1 MSVIF
6 IFLTDP
12 FRALRGL
19 EISTLISDTL
29 GAGSGGA
36 TSFVF
41 RLRVLIYEKF
51 LKNRPQVMKKIIAGV
66 IFETSLPNKKFEI
79 LVPAFHWKIFD
90 FIILFIFEW

>member
-1 MSVIF
+1 MSEIF

-19 EISTLISDTL
+19 EISTLILDTL
-29 GAGSGGA
+29 GEGSGGA
-36 TSFVF
+36 TSFPF
-41 RLRVLIYEKF
+41 RLRVFIYKKC
-51 LKNRPQVMKKIIAGV
+51 LKNRPKLEKNLIARV
-66 IFETSLPNKKFEI
+66 HFETRLPKRKSEI